1 MAGMTVSELVNATI
15 RRHASTLRSVND
27 RTSPYYMD
35 PFDNG
40 IGYAIHTLVME
51 GLNMGRDQATAY
63 MLTIAEEV

>member
-1 MAGMTVSELVNATI
+1 MAGMQVSDLVKVVVQ
-15 RRHASTLRSVND
+15 RHVSTLRSVND

-40 IGYAIHTLVME
+40 ISYAVHTMIME
-51 GLNMGRDQATAY
+51 GLGMDRDQATAY